1 MGKVVVNR
9 CYGIFGLSEA
19 AIQWL
24 KEHGNNSGVNS
35 SRHDPILI
43 ECVQTLKDKANSR
56 YSNLEVIEF
65 EGNKYRIQNYD
76 GLESVETP
84 NSIKWITI

>member
-1 MGKVVVNR
+1 MGRVVINR
-9 CYGIFGLSEA
+9 CYGAFGLSEE
-19 AIQWL
+19 AILWL
-24 KEHGNNSGVNS
+24 KEHGNNSGAS
-35 SRHDPILI
+35 TSRHDPILI
-43 ECVQTLKDKANSR
+43 ECVQTLKDKANGR

-76 GLESVETP
+76 GMESVETP